1 MIDENYPMPENEFL
15 RLLSLSELDLD
26 YTNLQ
31 ENFKK
36 LTRLAAKVAGTE
48 ISLINLLDSYTQWTV
63 GHYGVEMMQTPR
75 EDSICQYTIM
85 TDGQFEVPDLKMDPN
100 FNDKFYVND
109 PWSLRYYFGIPLKDN
124 KGFNIGALCVF
135 GKEAKTLSPEKREM
149 LSIIAAEVVE
159 RLTAFKAFNELKE
172 ELKEANEVIK
182 KAAHDLRS
190 PIAGILGLSQMLNE
204 HGKNNELNEVLEVI
218 ELIHQSSKSILEL
231 ADDILTENELKAHF
245 GSNLFN
251 LTLFRKKLYDL
262 YEPQAKIKSI
272 NLIVNTTEDTKDV
285 SFQKDK
291 LIQIGGNL
299 ISNALKF
306 TPLGGKVQVDLD
318 LTIEN
323 DKRKK
328 LYIRVKD
335 NGGGLDS
342 NIIAQILNGQASS
355 IKGTSG
361 EKGYG
366 YGLELVKRLV
376 IALNGTIEIANCP
389 GSGAVFKVMIPLD

>member
-1 MIDENYPMPENEFL
+1 MIDENYPIPKNEFL

-26 YTNLQ
+26 YANLH
-31 ENFKK
+31 ENFKE

-63 GHYGVEMMQTPR
+63 GHYGVEIMQTPR

-85 TDGQFEVPDLKMDPN
+85 TDGQFEVPDLKIDPK
-100 FNDKFYVND
+100 FNDKFYVSD
-109 PWSLRYYFGIPLKDN
+109 PWSLRYYYGVPLKDP

-159 RLTAFKAFNELKE
+159 RLTAFRAFNELQE

-182 KAAHDLRS
+182 KAAHDIRS
-190 PIAGILGLSQMLNE
+190 PIAGILGLSQMINE
-204 HGKNNELNEVLEVI
+204 QGKSNELNEVLEVI
-218 ELIHQSSKSILEL
+218 ELIHQSSKSILDL
-231 ADDILTENELKAHF
+231 ADDILTENELKRY
-245 GSNLFN
+245 SVVDLFN

-262 YEPQAKIKSI
+262 YEPQAKSKSI
-272 NLIVNTTEDTKDV
+272 NLIVNITEDTKDV

-291 LIQIGGNL
+291 LIQIAGNL

-306 TPLGGKVQVDLD
+306 TPLGGQVQVNLD
-318 LTIEN
+318 LTIVNE
-323 DKRKK
+323 KRK
-328 LYIRVKD
+328 LTIRVKD
-335 NGGGLDS
+335 NGDGLSS

-376 IALNGTIEIANCP
+376 TAVNGTIEIANCQ
-389 GSGAVFKVMIPLD
+389 GSGAIFKVIVLLN